1 MSLCMLKHPLTQLP
15 FQVLWSLFLEFSV
28 FIRDFSII
36 PLIYSFSLTLPQQV
50 SARKG
55 GVFSMFPEKLSIIL
69 FISACSQET
78 RFHHS
83 LHIFIL
89 LDALMTGLCWKRWC
103 ILNVP
108 KKAFPSFSSS
118 QHCPWHFHLEF
129 RLKMVEKNGL
139 KTEEIVRW
147 PGTESTLLLT

>member
-108 KKAFPSFSSS
+108 KKTFPSIIVFISACSQEMFPSFPSYLCS
-118 QHCPWHFHLEF
+118 P
-129 RLKMVEKNGL
+129 
-139 KTEEIVRW
+139 
-147 PGTESTLLLT
+147 

>member
-1 MSLCMLKHPLTQLP
+1 VAHSQCSQK
-15 FQVLWSLFLEFSV
+15 
-28 FIRDFSII
+28 
-36 PLIYSFSLTLPQQV
+36 TLP
-50 SARKG
+50 
-55 GVFSMFPEKLSIIL
+55 IIL
-69 FISACSQET
+69 LIPACSQEIFPSFPSSPWCSNI
-78 RFHHS
+78 RSRLEKVVCSQCSQKKIPSFSSSQHVPKRFFHHS
-83 LHIFIL
+83 LHLFVL

-118 QHCPWHFHLEF
+118 QHCPWHSHSES
-129 RLKMVEKNGL
+129 RLKMVEKKNGL